1 MQKSIIALA
10 ALALTTSGLA
20 SAEGVINLRQL
31 DQERRIDAGHRSGNL
46 TVGEVSRLKAEQHSI
61 AVQEDRMRLRHN
73 GRLTQHDKR
82 ILHARQ
88 KEAGHA
94 ISRNKYNG
102 HRGPNLM
109 KL

>member
-10 ALALTTSGLA
+10 ALALTTGGIA

-46 TVGEVSRLKAEQHSI
+46 THAEVARLKAEQHAI
-61 AVQEDRMRLRHN
+61 AVEEDRMRARH
-73 GRLTQHDKR
+73 GGHLTDYDKR

-94 ISRNKYNG
+94 ISRNKYNR
-102 HRGPNLM
+102 HRGPGQ